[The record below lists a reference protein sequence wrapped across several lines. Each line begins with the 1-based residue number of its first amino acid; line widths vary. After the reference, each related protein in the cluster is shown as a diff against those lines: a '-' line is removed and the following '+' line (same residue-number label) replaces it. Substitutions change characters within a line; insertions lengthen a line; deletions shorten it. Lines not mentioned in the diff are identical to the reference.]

1 MYTDAGALWRETLTV
16 LSQHL
21 SRANYETWLA
31 GTEGLRF
38 EDSRLIVG
46 TRSEFVTE
54 WLKKRLRPLILR
66 TIADLA
72 EEPLDIGFEPLPSAE
87 QPPAEALRAPDF
99 GAGGTPSVEASAEP
113 LPPSPRLRKRY
124 SFERFISGPGTRLA
138 VAAAESVARD
148 PGHLYNPLFLYG
160 AAGLGKTHLLHAI
173 GHQLAERGY
182 RATYISAE
190 QFTNQLITSIQE
202 RTQGSFRHRYRS
214 ATALL
219 VDDIQFIAGKEQ
231 TQEEFF
237 HTFNELYE
245 AGRQIVISCD
255 QGPSSI
261 PQLEERLRTRFQW
274 GMTADLQPPDVETRI
289 AILRSKTADHDMSVP
304 DDVLELIAARFT
316 TNIRELE
323 GSLTRVIAYSRL
335 TGEPLSPSLMQSA
348 LAALESS
355 ATRLPPSPSVIIR
368 AVCRYFEL
376 DERQLL
382 SRSREKRIAYP
393 RQIAMYLI
401 RELAHR
407 SLVEIGNTLGG
418 RDHSTIHH
426 GWQKMDRALHI
437 DPETKRDV
445 SSIRELIEQSRRS
458 A

>member
-16 LSQHL
+16 LSRHL
-21 SRANYETWLA
+21 SRANYDTWLE

-38 EDSRLIVG
+38 DESRLIVG
-46 TRSEFVTE
+46 TRSEFATE
-54 WLKKRLRPLILR
+54 WLRKRLRPLLLR

-72 EEPLDIGFEPLPSAE
+72 EQPLDIEFEPLPREERS
-87 QPPAEALRAPDF
+87 PPEALRAPDAAPPA
-99 GAGGTPSVEASAEP
+99 GAPDAAPEA
-113 LPPSPRLRKRY
+113 LPPPARLRDRY
-124 SFERFISGPGTRLA
+124 TFTKFIAGPGTRLA

-173 GHQLAERGY
+173 GHGLADRGY

-190 QFTNQLITSIQE
+190 QFTNQLISSIQE
-202 RTQGSFRHRYRS
+202 RTQGSFRARYRS

-219 VDDIQFIAGKEQ
+219 IDDIQFIAGKEQ

-245 AGRQIVISCD
+245 AGRQIVISSD

-289 AILRSKTADHDMSVP
+289 AILRSKTADHDIAVP
-304 DDVLELIAARFT
+304 DRVIELIAARFT
-316 TNIRELE
+316 SNIRELE

-335 TGEPLSPSLMQSA
+335 TGEPLTPALLQAA
-348 LAALESS
+348 LAALEPSTS
-355 ATRLPPSPSVIIR
+355 RLPPSPSLIIG
-368 AVCRYFEL
+368 AVCRYFDL
-376 DERQLL
+376 TERQLL
-382 SRSREKRIAYP
+382 SRSREKRVAYP

-407 SLVEIGNTLGG
+407 SLVEIGTTLGG

-426 GWQKMDRALHI
+426 GWQKMERALQV

-445 SSIRELIEQSRRS
+445 ATIRDLIEQSRRS

>member
-1 MYTDAGALWRETLTV
+1 MHTDAGTLWRETLTV

-21 SRANYETWLA
+21 SRANYETWLE
-31 GTEGLRF
+31 GTEGLRL
-38 EDSRLIVG
+38 EESRLVVG

-54 WLKKRLRPLILR
+54 WLRKRLRPLVLR

-72 EEPLDIGFEPLPSAE
+72 EQPLDIDFEPLPSE
-87 QPPAEALRAPDF
+87 ERSPPEALRAPDSPQ
-99 GAGGTPSVEASAEP
+99 GAGAADPGADP
-113 LPPSPRLRKRY
+113 LPPPPRLRKRY
-124 SFERFISGPGTRLA
+124 TFEKFISGPGTRLA

-173 GHQLAERGY
+173 GHGLADRGY

-190 QFTNQLITSIQE
+190 QFTNQLIGSIQE
-202 RTQGSFRHRYRS
+202 RTQGAFRARYRS

-219 VDDIQFIAGKEQ
+219 IDDIQFIAGKEQ

-245 AGRQIVISCD
+245 AGRQIVISSD

-304 DDVLELIAARFT
+304 DGVLELIAARFT
-316 TNIRELE
+316 SNIRELE

-335 TGEPLSPSLMQSA
+335 TGEPLTPALVQSA
-348 LAALESS
+348 LAALEPS
-355 ATRLPPSPSVIIR
+355 ASRLPPSPSLIIG

-382 SRSREKRIAYP
+382 SRSREKRVAYP

-407 SLVEIGNTLGG
+407 SLVEIGATLGG

-426 GWQKMDRALHI
+426 GWQKMDRALHV

-445 SSIRELIEQSRRS
+445 ATIRELIEQSRRS

>member
-1 MYTDAGALWRETLTV
+1 MHTDAGTLWRETLTV

-21 SRANYETWLA
+21 SRANYETWLE
-31 GTEGLRF
+31 GTEGLRL
-38 EDSRLIVG
+38 EESRLVVG

-54 WLKKRLRPLILR
+54 WLRKRLRPLVLR

-72 EEPLDIGFEPLPSAE
+72 EQPLDIDFEPLPSE
-87 QPPAEALRAPDF
+87 ERSPPEALRAPDSPQ
-99 GAGGTPSVEASAEP
+99 GAGAADPGADP
-113 LPPSPRLRKRY
+113 LPPPPRLRKRY
-124 SFERFISGPGTRLA
+124 TFEKFISGPGTRLA

-173 GHQLAERGY
+173 GHGLADRGY

-190 QFTNQLITSIQE
+190 QFTNQLIGSIQE
-202 RTQGSFRHRYRS
+202 RTQGAFRARYRS

-219 VDDIQFIAGKEQ
+219 IDDIQFIAGKEQ

-245 AGRQIVISCD
+245 AGRQIVISSD

-304 DDVLELIAARFT
+304 DGVLELIAARFT
-316 TNIRELE
+316 SNIRELE

-335 TGEPLSPSLMQSA
+335 TGEPLTPALLQSA
-348 LAALESS
+348 LAALEPS
-355 ATRLPPSPSVIIR
+355 ASRLPPSPSLIIG

-382 SRSREKRIAYP
+382 SRSREKRVAYP

-407 SLVEIGNTLGG
+407 SLVEIGATLGG

-426 GWQKMDRALHI
+426 GWQKMDRALHV

-445 SSIRELIEQSRRS
+445 ATIRELIEQSRRS

>member
-1 MYTDAGALWRETLTV
+1 MYTDAGTLWRETLSV

-21 SRANYETWLA
+21 SRPNYETWLE

-38 EDSRLIVG
+38 EDSRLVVG

-54 WLKKRLRPLILR
+54 WLKKRLRPLLLR

-72 EEPLDIGFEPLPSAE
+72 EQPLDIAFEPLPSE
-87 QPPAEALRAPDF
+87 ERPPPEALRSAP
-99 GAGGTPSVEASAEP
+99 AASAESSGGVAGADP
-113 LPPSPRLRKRY
+113 LPPPSRLRARY
-124 SFERFISGPGTRLA
+124 TFEKFISGPGNRLA
-138 VAAAESVARD
+138 VAAAESVAQD

-173 GHQLAERGY
+173 GHGLAERGY
-182 RATYISAE
+182 RATYLSAE

-202 RTQGSFRHRYRS
+202 RTQGLFRARYRS

-219 VDDIQFIAGKEQ
+219 IDDIQFIAGKEQ

-289 AILRSKTADHDMSVP
+289 AILRSKTAEQGTAVP
-304 DDVLELIAARFT
+304 DNVLELIAARFT
-316 TNIRELE
+316 NNIRELE

-335 TGEPLSPSLMQSA
+335 TGEPLTPALLQSA
-348 LAALESS
+348 LAALEP
-355 ATRLPPSPSVIIR
+355 AAARMPPSPSLIIG
-368 AVCRYFEL
+368 AVCRYFDL

-426 GWQKMDRALHI
+426 GWQKMERALHI

-445 SSIRELIEQSRRS
+445 ATIRELIEQSRRS